1 MPRIRLIPKMAIR
14 PKPPRNRPPPSG
26 IGMPPPPNPPPP
38 KPPPP
43 KPPSPRRS
51 SMLLLSSPSICM
63 AASPSSN
70 YSGGDESDRRH
81 LGHPFGPPAERQSRT
96 LPEDAR
102 ARRAL
107 PPGDP
112 MPRRILP
119 ATAPRG

>member
-1 MPRIRLIPKMAIR
+1 MPRISAITTMAIR

-26 IGMPPPPNPPPP
+26 IGIPPPPKPPPP

-51 SMLLLSSPSICM
+51 SILLLSSPSICM
-63 AASPSSN
+63 TASPSSN

-81 LGHPFGPPAERQSRT
+81 LEHQFGPPADRQRRT
-96 LPEDAR
+96 LSQAPQ

-107 PPGDP
+107 SAGDQV
-112 MPRRILP
+112 PRRILP
-119 ATAPRG
+119 AFGL